1 MIVNLP
7 GIITNFKGEKNKNWL
22 NWACSWKLAIQTTA
36 ICFKL
41 SLGLKLVWR
50 LHHPNSRV
58 ITPRCLDVHHFIALH
73 LQRISIPIWIVVAF
87 SLVPLFFECQQ
98 PEQGR
103 VHCSRF
109 FAIRPLTEEKGGTAR
124 TIHHLHWFSKPTYGG
139 AFNFVACRRI
149 TRLFCYS
156 KVVTCSSTFE
166 LEWPQ
171 QKSPLLFCLL
181 AIVLT
186 LPYLYQGVGVTKTSI
201 RIFDYFCLYWPHVFT
216 IFPSSQWILGI
227 RSKEN
232 NRTCPTIF
240 LSFVVPVERSLVIK
254 WLTGKM
260 DRTLC
265 SSELRVSSLEIS
277 CWMGGFLQLETTFFN
292 DSLMTCHSPFDS
304 QWPTSISIRRSF
316 LLPVWLKPSFP

>member
-1 MIVNLP
+1 MPWCSPFHCAPSPAYFNSDLDCCRFLSCSSLFWMP
-7 GIITNFKGEKNKNWL
+7 TT
-22 NWACSWKLAIQTTA
+22 WARSGS
-36 ICFKL
+36 L
-41 SLGLKLVWR
+41 ST
-50 LHHPNSRV
+50 
-58 ITPRCLDVHHFIALH
+58 I
-73 LQRISIPIWIVVAF
+73 
-87 SLVPLFFECQQ
+87 
-98 PEQGR
+98 
-103 VHCSRF
+103 

-277 CWMGGFLQLETTFFN
+277 CCMGGFLQLETTFFN